1 MLLGYMLFSSAL
13 FMSFCNFTCSKY
25 PVAVLHGIASEAQNM
40 NFLSGWLREK
50 FEVTV
55 FNLEIGNGY
64 KTSLFTP
71 ASQQLN
77 ELCETIYN
85 ISELADGFN
94 FIGMSQGGLLARGY
108 TEQCNKYPVINL
120 ITLVS
125 PHGGVFEPT
134 FKINFYNKFY
144 QDHLSFAG
152 YWRDPKKI
160 NNYLLNSSY
169 LAGLNNEE
177 ITQNSL
183 IYQENIKKLQN
194 FVLFW
199 SPFDEILNPPES
211 GKFSFFDSDYN
222 VIAITDTEL
231 YKKDLLGLKFL
242 NENNRF
248 HIYETTCTHTQHRDI
263 ICLEQ
268 LYFIMIYYL

>member
-1 MLLGYMLFSSAL
+1 MLLAYILLSAF

-40 NFLSGWLREK
+40 EFLSQWLREK
-50 FEVTV
+50 FNVTV

-64 KTSLFTP
+64 KTSLYMP
-71 ASQQLN
+71 ASQQLDQ
-77 ELCETIYN
+77 LCETIYN
-85 ISELADGFN
+85 IPELSNGFN

-108 TEQCNKYPVINL
+108 AEQCNKYPVINL

-134 FKINFYNKFY
+134 YKINLYSQFY

-152 YWRDPKKI
+152 YWRDPTKVSV
-160 NNYLLNSSY
+160 YLLNSSY
-169 LAGLNNEE
+169 LAALNNEE
-177 ITQNSL
+177 ITNKSL
-183 IYQENIKKLQN
+183 LYQENVKKLHN

-199 SPFDEILNPPES
+199 SPFDEVLNPQES
-211 GKFSFFDSDYN
+211 AKFSFFDSEYN

-231 YKKDLLGLKFL
+231 YKKDALGLQFL
-242 NENNRF
+242 NENDKF
-248 HIYETTCTHTQHRDI
+248 HIYETTCTHTQHRDA

-268 LYFIMIYYL
+268 LYFIMRQYL